1 MALASGSRECSFGAT
16 VATVLFFSACSREPP
31 SVPVSVPVPV
41 PVPVSVPASSV
52 PTLSTWPTLPAS
64 GALPAYLVRL
74 EASGDLY
81 ARVGGGIVPASAA
94 DHAVLRGYPRW
105 VDKGALALP
114 SGERLT
120 ILTSKRVYSVGEEV
134 RVVHVHEATKPGVE
148 LYVMGPKAIY
158 GEYVDGTLASPG
170 TAAPPG
176 PYDGRVVQSPGA
188 DHNYEV
194 SVHKMPAGTHTI
206 EWRFATLSSGPRP
219 TMLRS
224 NVLTIEVR

>member
-1 MALASGSRECSFGAT
+1 M
-16 VATVLFFSACSREPP
+16 
-31 SVPVSVPVPV
+31 
-41 PVPVSVPASSV
+41 
-52 PTLSTWPTLPAS
+52 LPAS

-81 ARVGGGIVPASAA
+81 ARVGASIVPAPEV

-105 VDKGALALP
+105 VDKGVVDLP

-120 ILTSKRVYSVGEEV
+120 ILTSKRVYSAGEDV
-134 RVVHVHEATKPGVE
+134 RIVHVHEATKPGVE

-158 GEYVDGTLASPG
+158 GEYVDGKLASP
-170 TAAPPG
+170 AAVAPPG
-176 PYDGRVVQSPGA
+176 PYDGAVVQSPGV

-194 SVHKMPAGTHTI
+194 SVHRLPAGRHTI
-206 EWRFATLSSGPRP
+206 EWRFATSPWGPRP
-219 TMLRS
+219 TALRS

>member
-1 MALASGSRECSFGAT
+1 MG
-16 VATVLFFSACSREPP
+16 ATVLFFSACTREPP
-31 SVPVSVPVPV
+31 LGPVSVPVSVSVSAPVP
-41 PVPVSVPASSV
+41 PSSV
-52 PTLSTWPTLPAS
+52 ATSSTWPTLPTT

-81 ARVGGGIVPASAA
+81 ARVGGGIVPAPAA

-120 ILTSKRVYSVGEEV
+120 ILTSKRAYSVGEEV
-134 RVVHVHEATKPGVE
+134 RVVHVHEATMPGVE

-158 GEYVDGTLASPG
+158 GEYVDGKLASP
-170 TAAPPG
+170 AAIAPPG
-176 PYDGRVVQSPGA
+176 PYDGAVVQSPGV

-194 SVHKMPAGTHTI
+194 SVHRLPAGTHTI
-206 EWRFATLSSGPRP
+206 EWRFATLSSGLPP

-224 NVLTIEVR
+224 NVLTVEVR